1 MSEDPLLKPYQIK
14 NLEIR
19 NRLMTS
25 AHEPSYAENG
35 IPKDRYRYILYTD
48 IDHRSLSGTH
58 SRFYSLHSTRAAPIA
73 ARTTCE
79 TRE

>member
-35 IPKDRYRYILYTD
+35 YQKINIDIIMLREPKVVWD
-48 IDHRSLSGTH
+48 
-58 SRFYSLHSTRAAPIA
+58 
-73 ARTTCE
+73 
-79 TRE
+79 